1 MAIDLEAL
9 AVQLAAADPAQR
21 ELIRQALG
29 VEPTDIGASL
39 DRMAAAH
46 AAADERLAAVATG
59 LAQLADRVDRLTA
72 TVDDLGKDM
81 KELSRAQTATDAKL
95 GDLVDVVKGMN
106 DKLGRLDG
114 ESFERRCRERGHAR
128 FSRVAR
134 RLRYIDFDTLG
145 ELLDEGETGGLLTD
159 REVESV
165 MDSNAVFR
173 GRLRPDGDLGHLV
186 IEASVTVNHN
196 DVRRARDRADLLARV
211 VDTPVIAVVAGEF
224 VPSPVAVAAQ
234 DADVWQVVPGK
245 LVRPEDDLPEF

>member
-159 REVESV
+159 R
-165 MDSNAVFR
+165 A
-173 GRLRPDGDLGHLV
+173 DGDLGHLV